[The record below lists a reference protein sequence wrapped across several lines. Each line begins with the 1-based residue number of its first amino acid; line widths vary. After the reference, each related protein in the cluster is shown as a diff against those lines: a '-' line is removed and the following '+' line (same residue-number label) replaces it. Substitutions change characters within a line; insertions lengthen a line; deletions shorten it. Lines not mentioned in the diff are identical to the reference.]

1 MIFVK
6 FSLSRPKILY
16 LSEERENM
24 LNRIKIVT
32 SLMLVLAIF
41 GLLQLTSGGLFFNA
55 LKNDKENFTV
65 LQTIRQQQ
73 STLNASWVALLQTR
87 NTLNRAGIRYM
98 MDQSNIGSGATV
110 NDLMQ
115 IASTSLKQAEKNW
128 AAYEALPRDPRQSD
142 ADAMEIKRNYDIY
155 HGALAELIQL
165 LGAGKINAFFDQP
178 TQSYQDGFEKQYVSY
193 LQQNDKLY
201 QTAVEDSNSSFSQA
215 IWVLISVLIAVL
227 VVIVAVWLNIKQ
239 TLISPLNRLIDNIR
253 HIASGDLVKRI
264 EVQGTNEMGELA
276 DSLRHMQGELVRTVG
291 DVRNGA
297 NAIYSGA
304 SEIAMG
310 NNDLSS
316 RTEQQAASLEETAAS
331 MEQLTATVKQN
342 AENAR
347 QASHLALSASETA
360 QKGGKVVDNV
370 VQTMRDIAGSSQ
382 KIADIISVIDGIAFQ
397 TNILA
402 LNAAVEAARAGE
414 QGRGFAVVAG
424 EVRNLA
430 QRSAQ
435 AAREIKS
442 LIEDSV
448 GRVEMGSTLVESA
461 GETMGEIVNAV
472 TRVTDI
478 MGEIA
483 SASDEQSRGID
494 QVGLAVAEMDRV
506 TQQNASL
513 VEESAAAA
521 AALEEQASR
530 LTQAVAVFRIQQEQM
545 KAREFAAA
553 KAVSTPVMARK
564 TATADSGDNW
574 ETF

>member
-1 MIFVK
+1 
-6 FSLSRPKILY
+6 
-16 LSEERENM
+16 M

-115 IASTSLKQAEKNW
+115 IASASLKQAEKNW
-128 AAYEALPRDPRQSD
+128 AAYEALPRDSRQSD

-178 TQSYQDGFEKQYVSY
+178 TQSYQDGFEKQYVNY

-201 QTAVEDSNSSFSQA
+201 KTAVEDSNSSYSQA
-215 IWVLISVLIAVL
+215 IWVLISVLVAVL
-227 VVIVAVWLNIKQ
+227 VVIVAVWLGIKQ
-239 TLISPLNRLIDNIR
+239 ALISPLNRLIDSIR

-264 EVQGTNEMGELA
+264 DVEGSNEMGELA

-424 EVRNLA
+424 EVRNLE

-448 GRVEMGSTLVESA
+448 GRVEVGSTLVESA